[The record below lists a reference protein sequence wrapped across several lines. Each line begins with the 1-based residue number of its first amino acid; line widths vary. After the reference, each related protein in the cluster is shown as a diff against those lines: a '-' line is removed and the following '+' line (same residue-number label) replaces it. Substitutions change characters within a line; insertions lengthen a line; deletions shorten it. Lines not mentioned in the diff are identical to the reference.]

1 MSAQDLLHFFCPLGI
16 SAIRKWFSPLCLN
29 CFYLQHAFI
38 PSNTKFQFNTCHP
51 FYIAPKGALYLTPPG
66 HHPIQFIHGAT
77 SVFYISLHRKY
88 QPGLS
93 SCSGVCGKA
102 KEVNISLF
110 CCPCGL
116 WVSNCH
122 LRIWTQR
129 VTFEPS
135 DPSAILSEWQKE
147 KSNKWQKKLN

>member
-77 SVFYISLHRKY
+77 SVFNISLHRKY

-93 SCSGVCGKA
+93 SCSGVCRKA
-102 KEVNISLF
+102 KEVNILHVGF
-110 CCPCGL
+110 DAALCGL
-116 WVSNCH
+116 WV
-122 LRIWTQR
+122 T
-129 VTFEPS
+129 VTWEFGHKEWLLSFQTLQPFDQS
-135 DPSAILSEWQKE
+135 DIKKKE
-147 KSNKWQKKLN
+147 TDDKI